1 MSDYNLENVN
11 NIEERSDINENND
24 NIYYIEI

>member
-11 NIEERSDINENND
+11 NIEERSDINNNND
-24 NIYYIEI
+24 NVYYIEI